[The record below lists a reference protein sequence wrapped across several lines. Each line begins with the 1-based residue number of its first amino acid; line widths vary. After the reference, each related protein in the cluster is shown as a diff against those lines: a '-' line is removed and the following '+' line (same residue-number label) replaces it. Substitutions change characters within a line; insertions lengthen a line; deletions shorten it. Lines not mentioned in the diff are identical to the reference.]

1 MVMLETS
8 FPHTK
13 WLRHGDPLFS
23 ILYNLMAILAIWI
36 GGEKENITSLWVG
49 VVLHMRV
56 YLSYNMLTTNYY
68 LWIMILNMR
77 NISNFL
83 LLNNGSASA
92 WMFWTY
98 ARVQTPMAALRFSLL
113 LNVVHPVHSD
123 STLLEQ
129 LVSPIPCACMRDSP
143 HPSISPAS
151 LNCHG
156 EIEGREG
163 RGWRREERVRHAMQ
177 GRSRSPATDCWPPA
191 TAR

>member
-92 WMFWTY
+92 WMSGRT
-98 ARVQTPMAALRFSLL
+98 
-113 LNVVHPVHSD
+113 
-123 STLLEQ
+123 
-129 LVSPIPCACMRDSP
+129 LVSR
-143 HPSISPAS
+143 HPWLLS
-151 LNCHG
+151 
-156 EIEGREG
+156 
-163 RGWRREERVRHAMQ
+163 V
-177 GRSRSPATDCWPPA
+177 SRSCSMLCILSIRIPRCSNNSSHPYHVLACETVRIPPFLQRAWTA